1 MIDRYSAAKQWG
13 EGGTYIDKNDDD
25 IDKDSTT
32 GFGLNRYHCIV
43 NTD

>member
-32 GFGLNRYHCIV
+32 AGL
-43 NTD
+43 TLLF

>member
-1 MIDRYSAAKQWG
+1 MIDRYSAANQWG

-32 GFGLNRYHCIV
+32 AGL
-43 NTD
+43 TLLF